1 MIIWGW
7 RRYAQ
12 TIAMIT
18 FVCGHCGNPAAQTL
32 RKLVTKFTLFF
43 VPLFPVHRRFE
54 VQCTFCGATGKV
66 TKEQAEAMRAQ
77 SQGPA
82 APQQQPPMQFPQG
95 GQVGQVGQPGQV
107 PQQYAPQQYPQAPA
121 PQVPVPQA
129 PAPMEQPPMERTA
142 QLPMPPYEPGQQPGH
157 PGQQFGQ
164 PG

>member
-18 FVCGHCGNPAAQTL
+18 FVCGYCGNPAAQSL

-82 APQQQPPMQFPQG
+82 APQQQPPMQFPQA
-95 GQVGQVGQPGQV
+95 GQVGQPGQV
-107 PQQYAPQQYPQAPA
+107 PQQYPPQQYAPQQYAPQQYPSQQYS
-121 PQVPVPQA
+121 PQQSS
-129 PAPMEQPPMERTA
+129 
-142 QLPMPPYEPGQQPGH
+142 
-157 PGQQFGQ
+157 
-164 PG
+164 